1 MYVKTTEGNYFEV
14 VKTEGYKSGTVW
26 KIRSTIY
33 DSDLI
38 YYDYNL
44 GIVMVYDIE
53 YEMEEKEYV
62 AELAKWLLSNMES
75 FVARSEFLKWG
86 KSHGWRFTIIKG
98 RSIFGTN
105 GKEVVMVSGGA
116 NGICD
121 VSYSGQDAFNC

>member
-14 VKTEGYKSGTVW
+14 FKTDGYKSGTVW

-33 DSDLI
+33 DGDLI

-62 AELAKWLLSNMES
+62 TELAKWVLQNAESNG
-75 FVARSEFLKWG
+75 ARDLFIKWG
-86 KSHGWRFTIIKG
+86 KAHRWSFMIKDG
-98 RSIFGTN
+98 KAIFGTN
-105 GKEVVMVSGGA
+105 GKEVVMVGKGV
-116 NGICD
+116 NGIRD
-121 VSYSGQDAFNC
+121 VSCRE

>member
-14 VKTEGYKSGTVW
+14 FKTDGYKSGTVW

-33 DSDLI
+33 DGDLI

-62 AELAKWLLSNMES
+62 TELAKWVLQNAESNG
-75 FVARSEFLKWG
+75 ARDLFIKWG
-86 KSHGWRFTIIKG
+86 KAHRWSFMIKDG
-98 RSIFGTN
+98 KAIFGTN

-116 NGICD
+116 KISWD
-121 VSYSGQDAFNC
+121 M